1 MIVDSSVWIDYF
13 GHLRTSAA
21 QHVLQH
27 LQKSQPVFLMDV
39 IYQEVLQGAK
49 SAQEFVTLQADL
61 DRLPLA
67 PVEDAHELHRQAAT
81 LYARCKWKGITIRSP
96 NDCLIAAC
104 ALESGLP
111 VLSLDRDFQA
121 MARIEPKLK
130 LV

>member
-13 GHLRTSAA
+13 GHLRTPAA

-27 LQKSQPVFLMDV
+27 LQNGQPIFLTDV

-49 SAQEFVTLQADL
+49 SAQEFVILQADL

-67 PVEDAHELHRQAAT
+67 PLEDAHELHRQAAM

-121 MARIEPKLK
+121 IARIEPKLK
-130 LV
+130 LI